1 MFRATFAAAIE
12 AAGRAIEEAEQKSL
26 AEYIVRRKVV
36 LDFIE
41 IMLEMVRDDHR
52 DCAYQREDKR
62 RVTARRKP
70 HVHPRLYR
78 P

>member
-1 MFRATFAAAIE
+1 VF
-12 AAGRAIEEAEQKSL
+12 RAIEEAEQKSF

-41 IMLEMVRDDHR
+41 ILLEKVRDDHR
-52 DCAYQREDKR
+52 DCAYQREDRR
-62 RVTARRKP
+62 RVTAWRKS
-70 HVHPRLYR
+70 HVHPRLHR